1 MSRADLIRL
10 LSYLEGELQARD
22 VVIAT
27 LKAEK
32 AKQMLYQAKYGR
44 LGLNDPF
51 TALQRDSDTCAASD
65 DFDEASVGR
74 LYESQLAH
82 LERLIAVQRRAHQKA
97 KQVWKSVLD
106 QMRQFYRVLVFQVL
120 AGAER
125 RHARGVRELEQEK
138 KRRAHDAAQ
147 GDDVCMML
155 EKERE
160 RLKQEVRTI
169 FYV

>member
-1 MSRADLIRL
+1 MDLSRADLIRL

-27 LKAEK
+27 LKADK

-51 TALQRDSDTCAASD
+51 AALQRDSETCGSND

-82 LERLIAVQRRAHQKA
+82 LERLIAVQRRAHQRA
-97 KQVWKSVLD
+97 KQV
-106 QMRQFYRVLVFQVL
+106 FF
-120 AGAER
+120 
-125 RHARGVRELEQEK
+125 
-138 KRRAHDAAQ
+138 
-147 GDDVCMML
+147 
-155 EKERE
+155 
-160 RLKQEVRTI
+160 
-169 FYV
+169 

>member
-1 MSRADLIRL
+1 MTAIDFFFLLFQRHVVTPPRVDLSRADLIRL

-51 TALQRDSDTCAASD
+51 AALQRDSETCGSND

-82 LERLIAVQRRAHQKA
+82 LERLIAVQRRAHQRA
-97 KQVWKSVLD
+97 KQVST
-106 QMRQFYRVLVFQVL
+106 YASFQIV
-120 AGAER
+120 
-125 RHARGVRELEQEK
+125 
-138 KRRAHDAAQ
+138 
-147 GDDVCMML
+147 
-155 EKERE
+155 
-160 RLKQEVRTI
+160 
-169 FYV
+169 